1 MEQNDIARI
10 VRAVHETVR
19 GNTDAYNVIVT
30 AYMQKLYYTARSLSG
45 SDAQAEDLVQETLI
59 DGYLNLSRLREPEKI
74 EGWLMRIL
82 KNKALNYLTRTR
94 RTESEDALLGIAD
107 KRTPEMLTVSAESMR
122 EWQEKLNAL
131 SPALRT
137 TAILYF
143 WHHLPM
149 EEIARRTDVPLGTVK
164 RRIHDARE
172 KLKKENNMNE
182 HTNTLPDS
190 FAEALAKKI
199 RELETY
205 TKTYG
210 STGFDSA
217 YTNVKELIANLSDRE
232 NVKTYSVKGAEI
244 AAQTDMGKYAEESLA
259 VYRKF
264 NQVQKASW
272 LYLDLCWKNNDKQ
285 KQYHY
290 TADTILP
297 ALTEYPD
304 SEEKHNELGSHM
316 FWMANYIDKSTDEGK
331 AEARGWLN
339 RAMAE
344 YALTSKADASYAN
357 TVAALKGLDVLDD
370 GRKQRMIL
378 VTGEKWSLENGNL
391 KMLSEPGCWYDDS
404 GLHKFHN
411 YVNMNAGNTG
421 DGYFFPRTVEITPG
435 AEERMIDD
443 KGTDQG
449 VRRVISMDENVT
461 TPAGRFE
468 NCLHIEKTDND
479 GYNVHAWYAN
489 GVGLV
494 KITDGDTVSDKV
506 LASYEIKGGDGYFP
520 CAVGNTWRYENPV
533 KPDVLY
539 ERNEYVIEQ
548 MGPDF
553 EGHECISISAL
564 NYIALEA
571 DWEET
576 TDDPTLMFTFVSG
589 LCDEKRYPE
598 AAEKLRQI
606 VMANRSRE
614 SVDYANAILEF
625 LDEKI
630 PYDALGWRFC
640 PSSANISTIR
650 TSDSKISYNECAVE
664 FFDMGPWGSRGE
676 ENRIFGAK
684 PFRYLQSLCHTLWD
698 DKWVP
703 GYTAEYPHDW
713 KQGGTVKL
721 SVEEGGTVETP
732 AGRFENTVHLTINC
746 EAPGNPDNY
755 GYYFYDNTD
764 CGVKEYWFAPGV
776 GVVRF
781 KCTWGKHLD
790 SDCLLTEYRTVAAP
804 GEMMP
809 IHIGNHW
816 RYEEQYLTA
825 ENYIARRDYK
835 ILSGMNGNYTLSDSQ
850 FFTWRGN
857 VDEYEE
863 FKKNLAE

>member
-1 MEQNDIARI
+1 MEQNDTERI
-10 VRAVHETVR
+10 LRAIHETIR
-19 GNTDAYNVIVT
+19 GNTDAYTVIVT
-30 AYMQKLYYTARSLSG
+30 AYMQKLYFTARSLCG
-45 SDAQAEDLVQETLI
+45 SDGQAEDLVQETLI

-94 RTESEDALLGIAD
+94 RTESEDVLLGIAD
-107 KRTPEMLTVSAESMR
+107 KRTPEMLTMANETMR
-122 EWQEKLNAL
+122 EWQAKLNAL

-172 KLKKENNMNE
+172 KLKKENDMNE
-182 HTNTLPDS
+182 NKNILPDS

-205 TKTYG
+205 TKIYG
-210 STGFDSA
+210 SAGFDSA
-217 YTNVKELIANLSDRE
+217 YTNVKELIANLSDSE

-244 AAQTDMGKYAEESLA
+244 AAQTDMAKYAEESLA

-272 LYLDLCWKNNDKQ
+272 LYLDLCWKLNSCEQ
-285 KQYHY
+285 KTDY
-290 TADTILP
+290 TLNTILP
-297 ALTEYPD
+297 ALEEYPE
-304 SEEKHNELGSHM
+304 SEQKHNELGYHM
-316 FWMANYIDKSTDEGK
+316 FWIAHYTDKSTDEGK
-331 AEARGWLN
+331 ANAREWLN
-339 RAMAE
+339 RAMKE
-344 YALTSKADASYAN
+344 YQSVTFTDASYAN
-357 TVAALKGLDVLDD
+357 TIAALKGMDVMED
-370 GRKQRMIL
+370 GRQQQMIL
-378 VTGEKWSLENGNL
+378 VTGEKWGLENGNL
-391 KMLSEPGCWYDDS
+391 KMRSEPGCWYADS

-421 DGYFFPRTVEITPG
+421 DGYFFPRTVEIVPG
-435 AEERMIDD
+435 AEERMIGDN
-443 KGTDQG
+443 GADQG
-449 VRRVISMDENVT
+449 VRRVISMDETVT

-479 GYNVHAWYAN
+479 GYTVHAWYADS
-489 GVGLV
+489 VGLV
-494 KITDGDTVSDKV
+494 KITDGDSVSDKV
-506 LASYEIKGGDGYFP
+506 LASCEIKGGSGFFP

-533 KPDVLY
+533 KPDALY

-548 MGPDF
+548 MGMDSD
-553 EGHECISISAL
+553 GNECISISAL

-571 DWEET
+571 DWEESSN
-576 TDDPTLMFTFVSG
+576 DPVLVFTCVST
-589 LCDEKRYPE
+589 LCDEHRYPE

-606 VMANRSRE
+606 IMANRSRE
-614 SVDYANAILEF
+614 SVDQALAILEY

-630 PYDALGWRFC
+630 PYDAQGWRFC

-650 TSDSKISYNECAVE
+650 TSDGKIAYDECGIS

-684 PFRYLQSLCHTLWD
+684 PFRYLQTLCHTLWD
-698 DKWVP
+698 DSWVP
-703 GYTAEYPHDW
+703 GYTAEIPHDW
-713 KQGGTVKL
+713 KDGTVKL
-721 SVEEGGTVETP
+721 RADEGGVIETP
-732 AGRFENTVHLTINC
+732 AGIFENTVHLTINC
-746 EAPGNPDNY
+746 EVPGNPDNY
-755 GYYFYDNTD
+755 GYYFYDNTE
-764 CGVKEYWFAPGV
+764 CGMKEYWFAPGV
-776 GVVRF
+776 GIVRF
-781 KCTWGKHLD
+781 KCTWGKHLT

-809 IHIGNHW
+809 IHIGCRW
-816 RYEEQYLTA
+816 RYEEQYLTR
-825 ENYIARRDYK
+825 ENYIARRDYR

-857 VDEYEE
+857 VEEYEE
-863 FKKNLAE
+863 FKKNLAK